1 MASLAMSTRLPLAV
15 APVRRPFHA
24 KASGSSKQPRAR
36 PVLRRA
42 EGPLR
47 EFKEDTGEVSTSSDS
62 SGSGSGGEEVSQA
75 QQALYAD
82 EKPEASCAQCAPEKK
97 AAPLAALL
105 QRELFRCT
113 PTAVSRLPSRP
124 PARALPQPPRDTMS
138 PEMKE
143 RLRREYYGLGGS
155 PNKPMS
161 GNYFLN
167 IILVISLLAGGW
179 VRGWGWGRRAMLEA
193 VYGFVNVT
201 LV

>member
-1 MASLAMSTRLPLAV
+1 
-15 APVRRPFHA
+15 
-24 KASGSSKQPRAR
+24 
-36 PVLRRA
+36 
-42 EGPLR
+42 
-47 EFKEDTGEVSTSSDS
+47 
-62 SGSGSGGEEVSQA
+62 
-75 QQALYAD
+75 
-82 EKPEASCAQCAPEKK
+82 
-97 AAPLAALL
+97 
-105 QRELFRCT
+105 
-113 PTAVSRLPSRP
+113 
-124 PARALPQPPRDTMS
+124 MS